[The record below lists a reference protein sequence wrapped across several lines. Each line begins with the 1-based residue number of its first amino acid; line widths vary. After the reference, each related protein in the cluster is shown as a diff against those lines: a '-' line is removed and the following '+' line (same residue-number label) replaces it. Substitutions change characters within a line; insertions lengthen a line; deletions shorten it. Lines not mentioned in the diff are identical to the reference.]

1 MAKCLICNSRK
12 GKRKCKAVDA
22 LVCSLC
28 CGQSRDTEKCT
39 DCSFYKDAS
48 HNRNYGKVPYYGTQQ
63 MADSIALQDIANI
76 IESTLCAFDNETE
89 NNLTDKTA
97 LQLLEL
103 AFDKYHFNDSELVF
117 SDPALET
124 PFKKM
129 SQLIE
134 NDLADTPGEQLIKVM
149 AAIYR
154 SIQRRTNGGR
164 EYLSFVQQYG

>member
-28 CGQSRDTEKCT
+28 CGQARDADKCK
-39 DCSFYKDAS
+39 DCSFFKDAS
-48 HNRNYGKVPYYGTQQ
+48 HGRNYGKVPYYGTQK
-63 MADSIALQDIANI
+63 MADSIALQDTANI
-76 IESTLCAFDNETE
+76 IEQQLCALDNETE

-103 AFDKYHFNDSELVF
+103 AFDKYHFNDSEMVC
-117 SDPALET
+117 SDPVLESL
-124 PFKKM
+124 FKKM

-134 NDLADTPGEQLIKVM
+134 NDLADTPREQLIKVM

-154 SIQRRTNGGR
+154 SVLRRTNGDR
-164 EYLSFVQQYG
+164 EYFSFIQQYL